1 MTYMEFKI
9 TCITPTDELDQENVG
24 EVLSENRKQ
33 KIVIDEVDFPGAPS

>member
-24 EVLSENRKQ
+24 RSTQNRFLKIENRNC
-33 KIVIDEVDFPGAPS
+33 S